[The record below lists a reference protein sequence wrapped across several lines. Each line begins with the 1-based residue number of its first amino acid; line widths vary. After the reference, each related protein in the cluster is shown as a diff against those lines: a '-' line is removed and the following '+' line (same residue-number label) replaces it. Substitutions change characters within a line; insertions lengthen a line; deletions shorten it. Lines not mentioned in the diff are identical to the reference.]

1 MEATQDGFACIQ
13 SPEFIGG
20 LEVSEDCLT
29 LNIFTTNL
37 TSINR
42 PVMFWIH
49 GGGFAVGSK
58 DLYRMRGLIEEDVI
72 LVTINYRLHA
82 LGFLSFGNDVVSGNM
97 GLRDQQLAILWVREN
112 IREFGGDP
120 EKITIFGE
128 SAGGM
133 SVQAQL
139 LSPLN
144 TGILAGAIAQSGS
157 ILFLNTM
164 EQNSVASAVRT
175 AEALGCPTELDTRT
189 LECLQKVDILADL
202 DKISDNDTA
211 LLIDPSLTQK
221 FSFFPVVDSFSSS
234 PFLPLDPLTAL
245 MTGKFS
251 HVPYISGFV
260 KNEGALVGLAVKY
273 SGKSGQEILG
283 VVQETGPHLPYSI
296 LMTDQR
302 LKRLATRFYNHS
314 EGDTEVEQ
322 ERPAMDLIT
331 DSWFGSFDQK
341 SVELMSRY
349 SKHVYNFYLTQ
360 QTNNSLF
367 SPGAELVVYT
377 PTHGDDLPFIVNEK
391 TVEDAEGLSEEE
403 RSTSRHM
410 IRYWTNF
417 AKYGEPSPVGRGEV
431 PTWYPV
437 TPTTKVSLRVPI
449 FAIFVTKI
457 FKLTLR
463 CSITWS

>member
-1 MEATQDGFACIQ
+1 
-13 SPEFIGG
+13 
-20 LEVSEDCLT
+20 
-29 LNIFTTNL
+29 
-37 TSINR
+37 
-42 PVMFWIH
+42 
-49 GGGFAVGSK
+49 
-58 DLYRMRGLIEEDVI
+58 
-72 LVTINYRLHA
+72 
-82 LGFLSFGNDVVSGNM
+82 
-97 GLRDQQLAILWVREN
+97 
-112 IREFGGDP
+112 
-120 EKITIFGE
+120 
-128 SAGGM
+128 
-133 SVQAQL
+133 
-139 LSPLN
+139 
-144 TGILAGAIAQSGS
+144 
-157 ILFLNTM
+157 
-164 EQNSVASAVRT
+164 
-175 AEALGCPTELDTRT
+175 
-189 LECLQKVDILADL
+189 
-202 DKISDNDTA
+202 
-211 LLIDPSLTQK
+211 
-221 FSFFPVVDSFSSS
+221 VDSFSSS

-410 IRYWTNF
+410 IKYWTNF

-437 TPTTKVSLRVPI
+437 TPTTKHYMELKAEPQALQDLLSDRMYFWEKMVWQSKQNTVVNSQLYRRT
-449 FAIFVTKI
+449 TKFLMDNNVDI
-457 FKLTLR
+457 VFD
-463 CSITWS
+463 